1 MRSKLLAPIV
11 IFAFNR
17 ERHLRELFDSL
28 KRNEEFADSP
38 LFVFLDGPRS
48 MEESKIVDNVQ
59 KLIETEL
66 IDLNFK
72 LIRAT
77 ENQGLSNSILAGI
90 DIVLAQYDRVIVLED
105 DLIVSP
111 VFLKYCNENLDRFS
125 SEKTIASIQGFSYP
139 FAPNSKG
146 TYFLR
151 GADCWGWATWS
162 DRWASLERDSATL
175 LMKMRRFNLTNI
187 FDLNGAYPYTNL
199 LSRQAQG
206 KVDSWAIRW
215 HASMFLQNRLSL
227 YPYQSLV
234 SNRGEDG
241 SGTHAGNSDQHS
253 PDPAEILPNQYPEQI
268 LESKLDSSKLSKFL
282 RAKYGTYS
290 KFSYRRY
297 KRKLKELYR
306 NFKKAGF

>member
-1 MRSKLLAPIV
+1 LLAPIA

-28 KRNEEFADSP
+28 KRNEEFVDSP
-38 LFVFLDGPRS
+38 LFVFLDGPRTT
-48 MEESKIVDNVQ
+48 EESKIVDKVQ

-66 IDLNFK
+66 TEINYNLV
-72 LIRAT
+72 RAS
-77 ENQGLSNSILAGI
+77 ENQGLSNSILAGV
-90 DIVLAQYDRVIVLED
+90 DTVLAQHDRIIVLED

-111 VFLKYCNENLDRFS
+111 VFLKYCNENLDRFA

-139 FAPNSKG
+139 FAPNFKG
-146 TYFLR
+146 TYFLK

-175 LMKMRRFNLTNI
+175 LKKMRQLKLTNS
-187 FDLNGAYPYTNL
+187 FDLKGAYPYTNL
-199 LSRQAQG
+199 LSRQAVG

-241 SGTHAGNSDQHS
+241 SGTHAGNSSQRS
-253 PDPAEILPNQYPEQI
+253 PDPAESLPTQYPEQI
-268 LESKLDSSKLSKFL
+268 FESKLDSSKLSKFL

-290 KFSYRRY
+290 RFSYRRY
-297 KRKLKELYR
+297 KRKLKGLYR
-306 NFKKAGF
+306 NFRENGF